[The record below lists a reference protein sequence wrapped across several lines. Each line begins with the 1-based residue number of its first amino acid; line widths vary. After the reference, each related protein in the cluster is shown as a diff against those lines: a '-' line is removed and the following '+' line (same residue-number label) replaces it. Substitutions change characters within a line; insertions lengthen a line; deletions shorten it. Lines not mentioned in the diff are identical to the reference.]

1 METIL
6 RAIETT
12 ATIDDER
19 HLLLDAPLPE
29 NANGR
34 VRVII
39 LFADDSEIH
48 EDQWLR
54 AMAHNPSFSFLN
66 DPREDIYTL
75 QDGKPFQDEG

>member
-39 LFADDSEIH
+39 LFADDSEIS
-48 EDQWLR
+48 EEEWLK
-54 AMAHNPSFSFLN
+54 AMSKNPAFSFLDN
-66 DPREDIYTL
+66 ESQDIYTSN
-75 QDGKPFQDEG
+75 DGKPFYDKG